1 MTQKIII
8 KSYFVNKLVI
18 RGEIIYLFDKE
29 FLNPF
34 ILLIIQ
40 FVFQI
45 FDLVSIFTVV
55 KQIISIILQIYF
67 IYTLKRYDM

>member
-1 MTQKIII
+1 MYIITFNSKNKNKIDKENLIIIVYILLKHFMTQKIII

-34 ILLIIQ
+34 ILLII
-40 FVFQI
+40 
-45 FDLVSIFTVV
+45 
-55 KQIISIILQIYF
+55 
-67 IYTLKRYDM
+67 